1 MLRLMITMTS
11 EKQFVLPPLN
21 DSGNQMGEE
30 MSLTELRYDLREISS
45 IAVGSS
51 LSKGSVV
58 AL

>member
-21 DSGNQMGEE
+21 DSGNQIGEE

>member
-30 MSLTELRYDLREISS
+30 MSLTELRYNLREISS
-45 IAVGSS
+45 IAVGFS

>member
-45 IAVGSS
+45 IAVGFS
-51 LSKGSVV
+51 LSKGSGG

>member
-11 EKQFVLPPLN
+11 EKQFVLPSLN
-21 DSGNQMGEE
+21 DSGNQIGEE